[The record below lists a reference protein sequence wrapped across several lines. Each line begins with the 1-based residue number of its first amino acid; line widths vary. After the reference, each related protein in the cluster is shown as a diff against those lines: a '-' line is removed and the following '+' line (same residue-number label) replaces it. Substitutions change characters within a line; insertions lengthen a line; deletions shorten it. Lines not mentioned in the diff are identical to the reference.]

1 MDKLNK
7 KLNLVKAR
15 RRVRMRSA
23 LSLTLGVCYVMKEYR
38 FFITLNCAGGFAP
51 ERIFGWTLA
60 VLVTLLCFGG
70 GAYLG
75 LCVLDG
81 DQTKIL
87 PRRALSRAQVLWL
100 ALTGV
105 LVICPMALASDVLES
120 LQRGARVVVQPDSSP
135 VRICLLTAMSSVR
148 SFLLI
153 VMKSGLLAPV
163 LEELFFR
170 GYLLHALERYG
181 KGRALAASALCFGMV
196 HLGGKGGLGYG
207 ALLLYAP
214 LGLLLGVLTMKTGSL
229 IAPMLVHAGYNLA
242 LIFASEMGL
251 SALLTGL
258 APLSCALRLAGCLAF
273 VYCLRRAWTAR
284 GTAAQLQKLEK
295 LTKRERALV
304 AAAVLLAMVLSMM
317 E

>member
-15 RRVRMRSA
+15 RRVRVRSA
-23 LSLTLGVCYVMKEYR
+23 LSLALGVCFVMALYR
-38 FFITLNCAGGFAP
+38 AFITLNGTGAFWPAHL
-51 ERIFGWTLA
+51 FGWTLE

-87 PRRALSRAQVLWL
+87 PRGALGQAQTLWL

-105 LVICPMALASDVLES
+105 LAVCPMTLGVDVLEA
-120 LQRGARVVVQPDSSP
+120 LFTWHGTVVQPVNLHAQAP
-135 VRICLLTAMSSVR
+135 GIFLLTA
-148 SFLLI
+148 L
-153 VMKSGLLAPV
+153 KSGLLAPV

-170 GYLLHALERYG
+170 GYLLHGLKRFGAA
-181 KGRALAASALCFGMV
+181 RAAAVSALCFALV

-207 ALLLYAP
+207 ALLLHAP

-242 LIFASEMGL
+242 LIFASQLGL
-251 SALLTGL
+251 SALMTGL
-258 APLSCALRLAGCLAF
+258 TPLSCALRLAGCLAF

-284 GTAAQLQKLEK
+284 GTAAQLQRLER
-295 LTKRERALV
+295 LTKKEWAFV
-304 AAAVLLAMVLSMM
+304 AAAVLLAAAVSLMR
-317 E
+317 